1 MIFSSLAGT
10 EFKFDVGA
18 KLKGPWEGPLGVIV
32 EFEVPLVAIT
42 YMSGS
47 YTASEAV
54 YTLTS
59 TANYYHIWDIYEF
72 GSNTGTTAGFVPTFS
87 VYS

>member
-1 MIFSSLAGT
+1 LLDIR
-10 EFKFDVGA
+10 DVKKINVYQELFELHGKGA
-18 KLKGPWEGPLGVIV
+18 IRTVV

-42 YMSGS
+42 LMTGS
-47 YTASEAV
+47 YIASEAV

-59 TANYYHIWDIYEF
+59 TANCYHIWDIYEF
-72 GSNTGTTAGFVPTFS
+72 GGNTGTTNGFVPTFS